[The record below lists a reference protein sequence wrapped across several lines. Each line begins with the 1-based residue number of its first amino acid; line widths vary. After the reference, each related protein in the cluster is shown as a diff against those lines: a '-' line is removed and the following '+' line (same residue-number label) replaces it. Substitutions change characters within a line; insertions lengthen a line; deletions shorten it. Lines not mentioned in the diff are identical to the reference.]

1 MVRSITTY
9 VMYSKLSP
17 DEIFSYHFVLKSKK
31 IEHQIFKEIYELVE
45 EESGCDVP
53 VYTEPPASSPPHKR
67 SSGHREENNPKC
79 R

>member
-1 MVRSITTY
+1 MEG
-9 VMYSKLSP
+9 KN
-17 DEIFSYHFVLKSKK
+17 KK
-31 IEHQIFKEIYELVE
+31 KVEHQIFKEIYELVE